1 MEYLMD
7 QALSNLLLVSLNM
20 TMSSVLNPVIV
31 SLRDTNDTQI
41 VALWSR
47 WNIQSPEQA
56 GTKNAVCL
64 IDLGILDNTMM
75 DDLIDKVALYGQNG
89 PIVIIAITDSSV
101 NVFEWFEIKQVYTYT
116 LDVGY
121 FHMMTIENR

>member
-1 MEYLMD
+1 MD

-75 DDLIDKVALYGQNG
+75 PDLLDKVALYGESG
-89 PIVIIAITDSSV
+89 PIVVILVSDASV
-101 NVFEWFEIKQVYTYT
+101 DVFEWFTIKQVYTYV
-116 LDVGY
+116 LDTAY
-121 FHMMTIENR
+121 FHMMTIVNE